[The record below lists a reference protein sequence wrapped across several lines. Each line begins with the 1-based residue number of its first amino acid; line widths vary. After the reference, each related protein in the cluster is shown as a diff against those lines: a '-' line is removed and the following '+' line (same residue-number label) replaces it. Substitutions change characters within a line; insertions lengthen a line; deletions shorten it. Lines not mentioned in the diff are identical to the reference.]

1 MNIGSNLCLV
11 RPYGALIYAQSGP
24 MGLVLMPDDGFGLG
38 LGKGIKA
45 RSGILDV
52 GVELDLGL
60 WCYSSK

>member
-1 MNIGSNLCLV
+1 
-11 RPYGALIYAQSGP
+11 